1 MVTLPFT
8 SVCTQQQQQEQES
21 CHFKWTN
28 VKARTFNFPTSA
40 HARKNAKGHEIFGWL
55 SNSEGGGGEHV
66 VSTNCHRS
74 APGPA
79 HISLAAWTLAWTLDP
94 GPGPR
99 QTCSLH
105 WSPPPLAHTLHLQT
119 LILTTPKPG
128 PGEHSCKVA

>member
-1 MVTLPFT
+1 M
-8 SVCTQQQQQEQES
+8 
-21 CHFKWTN
+21 
-28 VKARTFNFPTSA
+28 KARTFNFPTSA

-66 VSTNCHRS
+66 VSTHCHRS

-105 WSPPPLAHTLHLQT
+105 WSPPLAHTPHLST
-119 LILTTPKPG
+119 LILTTPRPG
-128 PGEHSCKVA
+128 PGEHSSKVA